1 MLLEVISGNCS
12 FNKNTV
18 CKIRGKSIRVS
29 QTVTFHR
36 YDVPYPDSPMSGIVQ
51 GFEQREGRWVMRL
64 KHGTR
69 TEIHPIHTIVDI
81 TVKTP
86 FKLV

>member
-1 MLLEVISGNCS
+1 MLEVLNGSSNLNRS
-12 FNKNTV
+12 MTH
-18 CKIRGKSIRVS
+18 KILGKSIRVG

-51 GFEQREGRWVMRL
+51 GFEQREGRWIMRL